1 MTDISEYKKFLWEIA
16 EFAESMNDELDKR
29 IDALRSLIA
38 VASNKFEGNKDD
50 FIKVTPAKDR
60 KAHAQS
66 TFNKELKELIAKIEA
81 RMNMHPNKDCWEF
94 NDYFFSGLTFS
105 ADQYRDKIIEI
116 YKKNGYHA
124 YYSSLSGVTYITR
137 QSLFE

>member
-38 VASNKFEGNKDD
+38 VASDKFEGNKDD

-60 KAHAQS
+60 KTHDQS
-66 TFNKELKELIAKIEA
+66 TFDKELNELIAKIEA
-81 RMNMHPNKDCWEF
+81 IMNANPNKNSWDF
-94 NDYFFSGLTFS
+94 TDNFFSGLTFFGCH
-105 ADQYRDKIIEI
+105 YRNKIIEI
-116 YKKNGYHA
+116 YTKNGYHA
-124 YYSSLSGVTYITR
+124 YYSSTNGCVHITR
-137 QSLFE
+137 PSLFE

>member
-38 VASNKFEGNKDD
+38 VAIDKFEGNKDD

-60 KAHAQS
+60 KAHAQN
-66 TFNKELKELIAKIEA
+66 TFDKELNVLIAKIESI
-81 RMNMHPNKDCWEF
+81 MNANPNNDCWTFGET
-94 NDYFFSGLTFS
+94 FFLGQTFS

-137 QSLFE
+137 PSLFE